1 MKVRGHSASRGSRKC
16 QDPEAVTLPVSLECS
31 ERQGSVALEE
41 VKIREHFR
49 LMQLVL
55 ILYLLC

>member
-1 MKVRGHSASRGSRKC
+1 MPR
-16 QDPEAVTLPVSLECS
+16 PEAVTLPMSLECS